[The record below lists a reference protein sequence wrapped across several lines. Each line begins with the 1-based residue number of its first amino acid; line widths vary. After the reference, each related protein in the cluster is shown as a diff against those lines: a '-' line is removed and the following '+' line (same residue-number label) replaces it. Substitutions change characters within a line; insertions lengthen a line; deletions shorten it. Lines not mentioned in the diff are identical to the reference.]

1 MWEIKQ
7 GDALSVLKTM
17 PEQSV
22 HCCVTSPP
30 YWGLRDYGVD
40 GQLGLEST
48 PDEYVEKMVEV
59 FREVRRVLRDDGTLW
74 LNLGDSY
81 MGSWGNYAPTGK
93 GGQRAKQ
100 VERWQRGAYE
110 GKEDWRPPTSM
121 KQEGIKPKDL
131 VGIPWMVAFALRT
144 DGWYLRQ
151 DIIWCL
157 SGGTRVYVK
166 TQKGEMPMTIK
177 DLVRLDPS
185 TVRLW
190 NGEKW
195 TRVLGWS
202 QTPRPDVAY
211 EIELRSGERI
221 GCTAGHVWPTERE
234 NVRTDELQVGDVI
247 KTCRLPE
254 PENVKQPS
262 GLDDELVGWFVGL
275 YIAEG
280 SRSGDAIQI
289 ASHTQELERFEK
301 LKNVAEAY
309 HGTCRMHKTGG
320 NAATINLYGHVLTGI
335 LDTYVSGRTAKDKHL
350 SVRCWQRSDG
360 FLMAVLKGYLSG
372 DGHYDEANDRYRIAF
387 TNNDNWAADL
397 RTLCARLGVSLR
409 LKRAKNTINGR
420 EFPGYRGQIRLSVS
434 DHHNNK
440 PDGEIVAIRRSRA
453 RQFWD
458 IGVEDE
464 PHLFALA
471 SGVLT
476 HNSKPNAMP
485 ESVKDRCTKAHE
497 YIFLLT
503 KNSKYYFNSDLIREP
518 NQDKYDGKRG
528 PTKTRTKFQSAMR
541 TMSDKEEMKKY
552 STQGRNKRTVWS
564 VEEQIDFIE
573 TLSDELECYGIDK
586 NIIEEALFNSCIMK
600 FGTVWNIPTK
610 PFKEAHFAT
619 YPPDLIEPC
628 ILAGCPEGGVVLDPF
643 VGSGTTLLVA
653 TRHHRRSIGIE
664 LNPEYIEIAKRRLDS
679 VQLKLV
685 ME

>member
-1 MWEIKQ
+1 MILQGEVVEKLAEIP
-7 GDALSVLKTM
+7 D
-17 PEQSV
+17 ESV
-22 HCCVTSPP
+22 HTCVTSPP
-30 YWGLRDYGVD
+30 YWGLRDYGHP
-40 GQLGLEST
+40 GQLGLEDT
-48 PDEYVEKMVEV
+48 PEEYVEKMVEV
-59 FREVRRVLRDDGTLW
+59 FREVRRILRDDGTLW
-74 LNLGDSY
+74 LNLGDCYTS
-81 MGSWGNYAPTGK
+81 
-93 GGQRAKQ
+93 GGRKTRATESKNKAREMN
-100 VERWQRGAYE
+100 V
-110 GKEDWRPPTSM
+110 RPIMPN
-121 KQEGIKPKDL
+121 GLKPKDL
-131 VGIPWMVAFALRT
+131 VGIPWRVAFALQA
-144 DGWYLRQ
+144 DGWYLRS

-221 GCTAGHVWPTERE
+221 GCTAGHVWPTERG

-301 LKNVAEAY
+301 LKKVAEAY

-485 ESVKDRCTKAHE
+485 ESVRDRPTKAHE
-497 YIFLLT
+497 YIFLLS
-503 KNSKYYFNSDLIREP
+503 KSPKYYYDADAIREP
-518 NQDKYDGKRG
+518 HIHQDKIGKNKKSRG
-528 PTKTRTKFQSAMR
+528 KQGWALSHLGSPQQDSSGGVGFNPK
-541 TMSDKEEMKKY
+541 
-552 STQGRNKRTVWS
+552 GRNKRTVWNVS
-564 VEEQIDFIE
+564 
-573 TLSDELECYGIDK
+573 TR
-586 NIIEEALFNSCIMK
+586 
-600 FGTVWNIPTK
+600 
-610 PFKEAHFAT
+610 PFKGAHFAVF
-619 YPPDLIEPC
+619 PPDLIKPC
-628 ILAGCPEGGVVLDPF
+628 ILAGAPEGGVVLDPF
-643 VGSGTTLLVA
+643 FGSGTTGLVA
-653 TRHHRRSIGIE
+653 QENGRDWIGIE
-664 LNPEYIEIAKRRLDS
+664 LNPEYIKIARERVGEPALI
-679 VQLKLV
+679 
-685 ME
+685 